1 VEEDEMFTVG
11 VIGGVVAVV
20 LLFHEL
26 SQIKNILCQIRDEA
40 YFERTAHLLAVVDK
54 DSNRKAP
61 IAPRAS
67 R

>member
-1 VEEDEMFTVG
+1 
-11 VIGGVVAVV
+11 V